1 LEDKK
6 SPASKVPPRLVKRIL
21 DILIFVVALY
31 GFLLSIQTIS
41 GTLKGFQDFAKFL
54 ISLTDNPLIG
64 LFIGIFV
71 TAIIQSSSAT
81 TSLIVC
87 LVASGTLDVSHAIPI
102 VMGANIGTTVT
113 NLIVS
118 LFHISRKEEFSRAFP
133 VATVHDM
140 FNQLTV
146 LVFLPIEIFFHP
158 LEKVSGFLAKGFSG
172 IGGFKV
178 LSPLKFIVDPIANLI
193 KQGVS
198 ALIKLVI
205 SNPAH
210 AKAADTVSVILT
222 LLIALVILF
231 FGLKFMVDGMRKVVG
246 SKTEVF
252 IDRYLFGGPVRAF
265 LVSLVITSVIQSSS
279 VTTSFIVPLAG
290 AGLVTLEQV
299 FPYTLGANIGTT
311 VTAILASLVTGQ
323 PIAIQVAFAHMLFNI
338 SGTILWYPLR
348 IVPISLARLLGK
360 MVAWKRWTAIVYV
373 VVVFF
378 LIPLGLI
385 LLLRR

>member
-1 LEDKK
+1 M
-6 SPASKVPPRLVKRIL
+6 ASKNRIPSKPLPAPLKRTL
-21 DILIFVVALY
+21 DILIFIVALY

-41 GTLKGFQDFAKFL
+41 CTLKSFQDFATFL
-54 ISLTDNPLIG
+54 LSLTDNPLIG

-81 TSLIVC
+81 TSLVVC
-87 LVASGTLDVSHAIPI
+87 LVAAGTLTPGHAIPI

-113 NLIVS
+113 NLMVS
-118 LFHISRKEEFSRAFP
+118 LFHISRKEEFFRAFP

-140 FNQLTV
+140 FNQLSV
-146 LVFLPIEIFFHP
+146 IIFLPIEIFFHP
-158 LEKVSGFLAKGFSG
+158 LEKVSGFMAKGFSG
-172 IGGFKV
+172 IGGFKF
-178 LSPLKFIVDPIANLI
+178 LSPLKFIVDPVANLVKEGI
-193 KQGVS
+193 G
-198 ALIKLVI
+198 ALTKLAI

-210 AKAADTVSVILT
+210 ARAADTVSIILT
-222 LLIALVILF
+222 LLVALVVLF

-252 IDRYLFGGPVRAF
+252 VDRYLFGGPIRAF
-265 LVSLVITSVIQSSS
+265 LLALVITSVIQSSS
-279 VTTSFIVPLAG
+279 VTTSFVVPLAG

-311 VTAILASLVTGQ
+311 VTAILASLVTGE

-348 IVPISLARLLGK
+348 IVPISLARWLGK

-373 VVVFF
+373 VVIFF